1 MRTFFLPET
10 GPLTHYSI
18 SFFTFSPKAPGM
30 PTSSSGPKTNPI
42 LTPACTNPS
51 IHVFVEHMIQSAF
64 NAGLGR

>member
-1 MRTFFLPET
+1 
-10 GPLTHYSI
+10 
-18 SFFTFSPKAPGM
+18 M